1 MNIFFVGLLLGLP
14 RTVCAVGPGAISAGL
29 RERFGARVGGADCNA
44 LRVAGQGRVFRSR
57 PPTDL

>member
-29 RERFGARVGGADCNA
+29 RENTLTLQVGFCVD
-44 LRVAGQGRVFRSR
+44 S
-57 PPTDL
+57 